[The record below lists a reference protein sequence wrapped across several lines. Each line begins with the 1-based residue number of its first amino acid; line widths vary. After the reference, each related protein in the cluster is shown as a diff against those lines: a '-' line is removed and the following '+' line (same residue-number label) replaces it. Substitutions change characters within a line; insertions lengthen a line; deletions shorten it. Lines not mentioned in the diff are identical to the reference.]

1 MSTIRLARPWL
12 DSDELHEIAAVLDTG
27 YLTQGPKAVEFEHA
41 VASYL
46 GVEHAVATTSAT
58 TALHLSM
65 VALGVG
71 PGDEVIVPS
80 FTFPATVNVV
90 IQQGAV
96 PVLADIDLDSFN
108 LSTRSLVERITPR
121 TKAVMAVH
129 LFGLPAPMP
138 EILAI
143 TRERGI
149 PVVEDAACALGA
161 WIDDRPCGTF
171 GDMACF
177 SFHPRK
183 IVTTG
188 EGGMLTTDNG
198 EFGPRVRR
206 LRQHGGERV
215 NNRFTFVEPGFN
227 YRMSDINA
235 ALGVAQMRKLD
246 WIVSERR
253 RLAGVLG
260 AAIRAH
266 GLDGVQV
273 PGEPPGYRHTFQSY
287 VVLLEQGIDRD
298 GIIRRM
304 AEQNIET
311 TVGTYALH
319 VEDYFRRRFGGADTD
334 HPNALRA
341 WRQALSLPLYPGLT
355 DADMQ
360 RVADALAGALR

>member
-1 MSTIRLARPWL
+1 MSETIRLARPWL
-12 DSDELHEIAAVLDTG
+12 DAEELQEIAAVLATG
-27 YLTQGPKAVEFEHA
+27 YLTQGPKTVEFEQA
-41 VASYL
+41 VSGYL

-58 TALHLSM
+58 TALHLAM
-65 VALGVG
+65 VALEVG

-96 PVLADIDLDSFN
+96 PVLADIDLASFN
-108 LSTRSLVERITPR
+108 LSTRSLAECITPR

-129 LFGLPAPMP
+129 LFGLPASMP
-138 EILAI
+138 EILAV
-143 TRERGI
+143 TREHGI

-161 WIDDRPCGTF
+161 WINDRPCGTF
-171 GDMACF
+171 ADMACF

-188 EGGMLTTDNG
+188 EGGMLTTDHA

-215 NNRFTFVEPGFN
+215 DNRFTFVEPGFN

-235 ALGVAQMRKLD
+235 AMGVAQMRKLD
-246 WIVSERR
+246 RIVAERR

-260 AAIRAH
+260 EAIRGH
-266 GLDGVQV
+266 GLEGVRL
-273 PGEPPGYRHTFQSY
+273 PSEPPGYRHTFQSY
-287 VVLLEQGIDRD
+287 VVLLAEGIDRD
-298 GIIRRM
+298 GVIRRM
-304 AEQNIET
+304 AERKVET

-319 VEDYFRRRFGGADTD
+319 LEEYFRKLFGDVD
-334 HPNALRA
+334 LPNAALA
-341 WRQALSLPLYPGLT
+341 WRQALTLPLYPGLT
-355 DADMQ
+355 DADMR
-360 RVADALAGALR
+360 RVAEALAESLR